1 MTITNEKGKNT
12 YKSSWITNH
21 LITTENIVEIVEA
34 ASARWKVE
42 NENNNTL
49 KTKGYNLEH
58 NFGHGKEYLSS
69 TLVTLNLLAFL
80 LHTLM
85 DMMDSKYQLI
95 RQRLGTRKTIFQDF
109 RALTRYLVF
118 DSWDNLLLF
127 MMEKLDIIQN
137 LANSD
142 EIIIFDTG

>member
-1 MTITNEKGKNT
+1 MLDGKLKMKIIFEDKVFFQKT
-12 YKSSWITNH
+12 LSS
-21 LITTENIVEIVEA
+21 
-34 ASARWKVE
+34 
-42 NENNNTL
+42 NTL
-49 KTKGYNLEH
+49 KTKGYHLEH
-58 NFGHGKEYLSS
+58 NFGHGKENLSS

-118 DSWDNLLLF
+118 DSWDDLLIF
-127 MMEKLDIIQN
+127 MMEKLEIIQN
-137 LANSD
+137 LANSN
-142 EIIIFDTG
+142 EIIRFDTG